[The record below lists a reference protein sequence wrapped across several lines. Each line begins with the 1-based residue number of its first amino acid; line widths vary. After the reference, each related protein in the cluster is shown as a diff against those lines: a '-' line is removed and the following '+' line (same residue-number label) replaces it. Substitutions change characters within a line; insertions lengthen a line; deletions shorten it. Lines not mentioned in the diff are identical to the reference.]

1 LFAKGIEASTLRL
14 ELIRTHYRSNANFTM
29 QGLMD
34 CAKIVERWRR
44 VGEGSGADTAAG
56 KVARE
61 EMLREFAA
69 GMHEDLNVAQ
79 AMAAINSWVSACGS
93 PSREDAEAMKLVDGV
108 LGVLELVPK
117 AVTSEIAAYGPGVA
131 PDAKVEELL
140 TARKD
145 ARAKKDFAAS
155 DRIRDELA
163 AMGYAIKDMAGGR
176 VEVRRA

>member
-1 LFAKGIEASTLRL
+1 
-14 ELIRTHYRSNANFTM
+14 
-29 QGLMD
+29 
-34 CAKIVERWRR
+34 
-44 VGEGSGADTAAG
+44 
-56 KVARE
+56 
-61 EMLREFAA
+61 
-69 GMHEDLNVAQ
+69 
-79 AMAAINSWVSACGS
+79 
-93 PSREDAEAMKLVDGV
+93 MKLVDGV